1 MMHRVRAEGGTLVGM
16 EPALTIT
23 SEQINSLPL
32 LLGIIEDMGIRHLID
47 AHVTPHGHWQG
58 ISVGPAVTIWLSCLL
73 QERDHRLVLVR
84 DWANARAH
92 TLNTLLDIT
101 LRDTD
106 CSDDRLANL
115 LTMLGTPATQA
126 ALDAALVQRG
136 VRVYRLPTETIRL
149 DRTSVSVCHDP
160 AEPDSLLQLGHSKDH
175 RPDFRQVKAM
185 LATLDPLGLPLVC
198 QMVSG
203 ARADDPL
210 YIPAYDAAVAAL
222 GTAAV
227 LVVGDS
233 KMAALATRGQLVA
246 HGSHYLCP
254 YRPPH
259 ATAELAGWVE
269 AALARADLWQR
280 IETVDQETGAVTPI
294 AVIDEWRR
302 APRWTDPATTT
313 AHTWDERVL
322 VVRSSAYQAGQRT
335 LRERA
340 LARLTEQLMALWQPP
355 ARGRKRYGSRYE
367 LEQAVAA
374 WIERAGL
381 TGIVQAPVVAEQLAD
396 GTTRWT
402 VGTIAVDVAAWEA
415 LVARLGWQVYVSNT
429 PVEQYDAAALVAT
442 YHQQPLLERG
452 ISRLQTRNL
461 QIRPVYLRDE
471 QRIAGLLW
479 LLTLALRVLTL
490 TEYRVRTALAERDEE
505 GVGLNPA
512 RRSQPT
518 RRPTTERVVAAVAN
532 LTLTTVVRD
541 GIAEQYL
548 TPLNATQRHLLI
560 VLKLPADLYDRLVVP
575 HPNFVHHLRE

>member
-1 MMHRVRAEGGTLVGM
+1 MHRVRAEGGTLADM
-16 EPALTIT
+16 QPALTIT

-32 LLGIIEDMGIRHLID
+32 LLGIMEDMGIRHLID

-58 ISVGPAVTIWLSCLL
+58 ISVGTAVTIWLSCLL

-84 DWANARAH
+84 DWATARAH
-92 TLNTLLDIT
+92 TLNTLLGIT

-115 LTMLGTPATQA
+115 LTMLGDPATQA
-126 ALDAALVQRG
+126 ALDAAFVQQW
-136 VRVYRLPTETIRL
+136 VRVYRLPTETVRL
-149 DRTSVSVCHDP
+149 DSTSVSLYHDP
-160 AEPDSLLQLGHSKDH
+160 EEPDSLLQLGHSKDH
-175 RPDFRQVKAM
+175 RPDLRQFKAM

-203 ARADDPL
+203 ERADDPL
-210 YIPAYDAAVAAL
+210 YVPAYDAAVAAL
-222 GTAAV
+222 GTAAL

-233 KMAALATRGQLVA
+233 KMAALATRGHLVT

-254 YRPPH
+254 YRPPR
-259 ATAELAGWVE
+259 ASAELAGWVE
-269 AALARADLWQR
+269 AALARADQWQH
-280 IETVDQETGAVTPI
+280 IETVDQATGVVTLV

-302 APRWTDPATTT
+302 AQHWTDPATTT
-313 AHTWDERVL
+313 EQRWTERVL

-340 LARLTEQLMALWQPP
+340 LARLTEQLVALWQPP
-355 ARGRKRYGSRYE
+355 ARGRKRYRSRFE
-367 LEQAVAA
+367 VEQFVAA
-374 WIERAGL
+374 AIARAGL
-381 TGIVQAPVVAEQLAD
+381 TGIVQAPTIEEPLAD

-402 VGTIAVDVAAWEA
+402 VGTIAVDLAAWEA

-429 PVEQYDAAALVAT
+429 TLDQYAAEALVAT

-452 ISRLQTRNL
+452 ISRLKTRNL

-490 TEYRVRTALAERDEE
+490 TEYRVRTALAERDEAV
-505 GVGLNPA
+505 VGLNPA
-512 RRSQPT
+512 SRSQTT
-518 RRPTTERVVAAVAN
+518 RRPTTERVLAAFAN
-532 LTLTTVVRD
+532 LTLTTVVSD
-541 GIAEQYL
+541 GTPEQYL

-560 VLKLPADLYDRLVVP
+560 LLKLPTDLYDRLAMP